1 MDPERRARVREERLL
16 RLRAGYADYKLKGGK
31 FGPKV
36 GKGRSRD
43 DVARYER
50 DVAKAAVANG
60 SATLVPVVRD
70 HHHRIARLVASG
82 LTTSQIAAAVGLG
95 ISRISQL
102 RQDQVMVA
110 LIAKYGE
117 RYDAIDEE
125 MYATRRMK
133 EELILHHALDGMIE
147 KYELSP
153 HEISHE
159 QRRLD
164 YALVTER
171 LDGQV
176 VKPSVVLHGNVSD
189 MPLAD
194 LVRLQ
199 RARADKMLAE
209 IKPDDGSLPVVVS
222 ADTGSGPVESDA
234 AALPTPVPASTSD
247 ADASKGNGEGND

>member
-1 MDPERRARVREERLL
+1 VVGMVMDPERRAVVREERLA
-16 RLRAGYADYKLKGGK
+16 RLRAGYAAYKAKGGK
-31 FGPKV
+31 FGPRV
-36 GKGRSRD
+36 GVVRGSREEI
-43 DVARYER
+43 ARYER
-50 DVAKAAVANG
+50 KAAKAAVVNG
-60 SATLVPVVRD
+60 SATSVPVVRD

-82 LTTSQIAAAVGLG
+82 LTTSQIAAVVGLG
-95 ISRISQL
+95 ITRISQL
-102 RQDQVMVA
+102 RQDSVMVA
-110 LIAKYGE
+110 LVAKYGE

-125 MYATRRMK
+125 IYATRRMK

-147 KYELSP
+147 KYETSP

-199 RARADKMLAE
+199 RARADRMIAE
-209 IKPDDGSLPVVVS
+209 QAVDVGSLPASS
-222 ADTGSGPVESDA
+222 AAGSGSDA
-234 AALPTPVPASTSD
+234 ASPDAGPVPASI
-247 ADASKGNGEGND
+247 EGK

>member
-1 MDPERRARVREERLL
+1 
-16 RLRAGYADYKLKGGK
+16 
-31 FGPKV
+31 
-36 GKGRSRD
+36 
-43 DVARYER
+43 VARYER
-50 DVAKAAVANG
+50 KTAKAALANG
-60 SATLVPVVRD
+60 SATSVPVVRD

-82 LTTSQIAAAVGLG
+82 MTTSQIAAAVGIG
-95 ISRISQL
+95 VSRVSQL
-102 RQDQVMVA
+102 RQDPVMMQ

-117 RYDAIDEE
+117 RYDAVDEE
-125 MYATRRMK
+125 IYATRRMK

-147 KYELSP
+147 KYETSP

-209 IKPDDGSLPVVVS
+209 AQPEPGSLLAPVSSS
-222 ADTGSGPVESDA
+222 ADTGSGPDEVAASPDA
-234 AALPTPVPASTSD
+234 GPVPTLELRGAPTD
-247 ADASKGNGEGND
+247 G

>member
-1 MDPERRARVREERLL
+1 
-16 RLRAGYADYKLKGGK
+16 
-31 FGPKV
+31 
-36 GKGRSRD
+36 
-43 DVARYER
+43 
-50 DVAKAAVANG
+50 
-60 SATLVPVVRD
+60 
-70 HHHRIARLVASG
+70 
-82 LTTSQIAAAVGLG
+82 LG
-95 ISRISQL
+95 ITRISQL
-102 RQDQVMVA
+102 RQDSVMVA
-110 LIAKYGE
+110 LVAKYGE

-125 MYATRRMK
+125 IYATRRMK

-147 KYELSP
+147 KYETSP

-209 IKPDDGSLPVVVS
+209 AKPEPGSLLAPVVS
-222 ADTGSGPVESDA
+222 ADTGSGPDDVVA
-234 AALPTPVPASTSD
+234 AIPDDPVPALQLR
-247 ADASKGNGEGND
+247 GNGEGS

>member
-1 MDPERRARVREERLL
+1 MVMDPERRARVKEERLA
-16 RLRAGYADYKLKGGK
+16 RLRAGHAAYKAAGGK
-31 FGPKV
+31 FGPKEGAV
-36 GKGRSRD
+36 KGSREEI
-43 DVARYER
+43 ARYER
-50 DVAKAAVANG
+50 KAAKAAVANG
-60 SATLVPVVRD
+60 SPTSVPVLRD

-95 ISRISQL
+95 ITRISQL

-125 MYATRRMK
+125 IYATRRMK

-147 KYELSP
+147 KYETSP

-199 RARADKMLAE
+199 RARADRMIAE
-209 IKPDDGSLPVVVS
+209 QKLSDDGSLPVAAVS
-222 ADTGSGPVESDA
+222 QAGSGPDDVVA
-234 AALPTPVPASTSD
+234 AIPNPVPILELRGASTE
-247 ADASKGNGEGND
+247 NGGE

>member
-1 MDPERRARVREERLL
+1 MVMDPERRAVVREERLA
-16 RLRAGYADYKLKGGK
+16 RLRAGYAAYKAKGGK

-36 GKGRSRD
+36 GKGQVRND
-43 DVARYER
+43 IARYER
-50 DVAKAAVANG
+50 KAAKAALANG
-60 SATLVPVVRD
+60 SPTSVPVVRD

-95 ISRISQL
+95 ITRISQL

-125 MYATRRMK
+125 IYATRRMK

-147 KYELSP
+147 KYETSP

-199 RARADKMLAE
+199 RARADRMIAE
-209 IKPDDGSLPVVVS
+209 QAVDVGSLPASS
-222 ADTGSGPVESDA
+222 AAGSGSDA
-234 AALPTPVPASTSD
+234 ASPDADPVPASI
-247 ADASKGNGEGND
+247 EGK